1 MDKLRIVQYL
11 LKKLYPNRVVEVTTQ
26 KMAGS
31 LFHSREFRHE
41 SHIGFSGATYVEV
54 MPVDGDIEV
63 VSLSSWHDAKLAL
76 QRIGVKAEDIPEYS
90 RNSEVVLEDLAKKC
104 ERVRTVVRATSPRF
118 TPDSWEERLVGY
130 LLHGEDF
137 YFVIE

>member
-1 MDKLRIVQYL
+1 
-11 LKKLYPNRVVEVTTQ
+11 
-26 KMAGS
+26 MAGQ

-41 SHIGFSGATYVEV
+41 SHMGFSGAPYVEF

-63 VSLSSWHDAKLAL
+63 VSVSSWHKVKLAL
-76 QRIGVKAEDIPEYS
+76 VGIGVEFDDIPEYL
-90 RNSEVVLEDLAKKC
+90 RNSEVVLADVAKKC
-104 ERVRTVVRATSPRF
+104 YRVRSVVRATSPKF